1 VDTAVTD
8 PVVGVVLEGRYRLEE
23 RLARGGMSTV
33 YAATDL
39 RLGRTVAVKVM
50 ADHLVHDPT
59 FVERFTREARA
70 AAMLSHPNVVSVSDQ
85 GSDQGLVF
93 LVMELVRGRT
103 LRDLLQAR
111 GRLTVAETFAVL
123 EPVLAGLTA
132 AHRAGIV
139 HRDIKPENVLIGH
152 DGVVKVADFGLA
164 RAAVGSGRTAAT
176 GGVLIGTVAYL
187 SPEQLERARADAR
200 SDVYAA
206 GIVLYEMLTGH
217 PPFGGDTP
225 LAVAY
230 QHVHHDVPPPSDE
243 VPVPW
248 QLDDLVARATRRDPA
263 VRPVDAGAF
272 LAELADLRTDL
283 GIAPVPVPTGR
294 STAGPGTLRPTNRP
308 HPPLHPRHPS
318 DPLDPGTEVLGGR
331 PTGRTSML
339 PGTGAGPTTGV
350 GGRRPPVRPGTGVP
364 EHVRRRRVRLAIAVV
379 LLLAVTIGAV
389 AWWLGSGRWTT
400 VPALAGRPEDTAIG
414 LLQKAGLDPAC
425 CAREYSETVPAG
437 VVIAASPASGDAVRG
452 TNVRL
457 TVSKG
462 PERFVVPAAL
472 KGQKQEAVLAALK
485 DLPVTPKVALQY
497 DDTVAPGT
505 VLDFD
510 PPAGTPLKR
519 GTTVTVLVSK
529 GHKPVQIPDVVG
541 LSPDAATKNLQQL
554 GFVVKRGPDGRTA
567 AVAPGQVMAVVP
579 DPKGGAVAYGSEVT
593 ITVSAGV
600 PQVTVPDVRGQ
611 KVADAQAALQ
621 QLGLKVTVQT
631 FISGNRVVQQSIPK
645 DTVVDQG
652 TTITLLVS
660 F

>member
-1 VDTAVTD
+1 
-8 PVVGVVLEGRYRLEE
+8 
-23 RLARGGMSTV
+23 
-33 YAATDL
+33 
-39 RLGRTVAVKVM
+39 
-50 ADHLVHDPT
+50 
-59 FVERFTREARA
+59 
-70 AAMLSHPNVVSVSDQ
+70 
-85 GSDQGLVF
+85 
-93 LVMELVRGRT
+93 
-103 LRDLLQAR
+103 
-111 GRLTVAETFAVL
+111 
-123 EPVLAGLTA
+123 
-132 AHRAGIV
+132 
-139 HRDIKPENVLIGH
+139 
-152 DGVVKVADFGLA
+152 
-164 RAAVGSGRTAAT
+164 
-176 GGVLIGTVAYL
+176 
-187 SPEQLERARADAR
+187 
-200 SDVYAA
+200 
-206 GIVLYEMLTGH
+206 
-217 PPFGGDTP
+217 
-225 LAVAY
+225 
-230 QHVHHDVPPPSDE
+230 
-243 VPVPW
+243 
-248 QLDDLVARATRRDPA
+248 
-263 VRPVDAGAF
+263 
-272 LAELADLRTDL
+272 
-283 GIAPVPVPTGR
+283 
-294 STAGPGTLRPTNRP
+294 
-308 HPPLHPRHPS
+308 
-318 DPLDPGTEVLGGR
+318 
-331 PTGRTSML
+331 
-339 PGTGAGPTTGV
+339 
-350 GGRRPPVRPGTGVP
+350 
-364 EHVRRRRVRLAIAVV
+364 
-379 LLLAVTIGAV
+379 
-389 AWWLGSGRWTT
+389 
-400 VPALAGRPEDTAIG
+400 
-414 LLQKAGLDPAC
+414 
-425 CAREYSETVPAG
+425 VPAG

-554 GFVVKRGPDGRTA
+554 GFVVQRGPDGRTA